1 MNYRRVKIPSYFFPP
16 GGSLANTEG
25 RPGENVSL
33 CFSVFEASLVV
44 RGLAISKNL
53 KRFLLG
59 DTRENKVSQ
68 VKKVRTTP
76 FSFVFSKFF
85 SLWRE
90 QFL

>member
-1 MNYRRVKIPSYFFPP
+1 M
-16 GGSLANTEG
+16 SL
-25 RPGENVSL
+25 R
-33 CFSVFEASLVV
+33 FSVFEASLVV

-53 KRFLLG
+53 KHSLHG

-68 VKKVRTTP
+68 VMKVRITL